1 MSSMKLKHVVI
12 GQGKSQDVKALRIEA
27 TEMVEGKWHVLLTD
41 APNVTERTPALG
53 FNLDTNEDE

>member
-1 MSSMKLKHVVI
+1 MKLKHVVI
-12 GQGKSQDVKALRIEA
+12 PEGKEKDSKGLRIEA